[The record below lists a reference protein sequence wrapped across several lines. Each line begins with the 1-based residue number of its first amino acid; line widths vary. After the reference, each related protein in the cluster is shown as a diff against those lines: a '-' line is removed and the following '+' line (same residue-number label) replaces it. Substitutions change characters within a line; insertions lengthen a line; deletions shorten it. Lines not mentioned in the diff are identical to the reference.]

1 MARTSPKALAYI
13 KRWKQR
19 NPEKVLQQRARWRA
33 RHPAYERDWR
43 RRNPMKVRAYRMTRG
58 GKP

>member
-1 MARTSPKALAYI
+1 MAQTSPKALAYI

-33 RHPAYERDWR
+33 RHPTYERDWR
-43 RRNPMKVRAYRMTRG
+43 RRNPKKV
-58 GKP
+58 